1 MLQAPLQKDL
11 RWNILKYCMHCT
23 WLKTLNMLTVN
34 VQPNLVG
41 PGLGMRKVDQ
51 ILLQLT
57 NPESWH
63 AEIILHM
70 FHVWNQE
77 THGYPRDTGS
87 SPWIIGW
94 TWEDQTSSSWQSE
107 WEGHPCF
114 YMFLCLNFIWYVS
127 FALFHAACS
136 PAHMYCGMRTLRCGT
151 HHTHTCLQDLL
162 VRREEQLRLQK
173 KAKGSGP
180 EDVNVSKS
188 ACSSDDRSTRKTEGE
203 TPTENVE
210 KAS

>member
-77 THGYPRDTGS
+77 THGDPRDTGS

-151 HHTHTCLQDLL
+151 HHTHTHLFAGPFGSPWGTAQAAEKGKGKWAWGCQC
-162 VRREEQLRLQK
+162 EQECMQFWW
-173 KAKGSGP
+173 
-180 EDVNVSKS
+180 
-188 ACSSDDRSTRKTEGE
+188 
-203 TPTENVE
+203 
-210 KAS
+210 

>member
-94 TWEDQTSSSWQSE
+94 TWEDQTISSWQSE

-114 YMFLCLNFIWYVS
+114 YVFMFEFHMICFFCTFPCCMFTSTHVLWYENPTMW
-127 FALFHAACS
+127 HAS
-136 PAHMYCGMRTLRCGT
+136 
-151 HHTHTCLQDLL
+151 HTHTPVCRTFWFA
-162 VRREEQLRLQK
+162 VRNSSGCRKRQREMGLRMSMWARVHAVLMIGAPGRLK
-173 KAKGSGP
+173 VKRLP
-180 EDVNVSKS
+180 
-188 ACSSDDRSTRKTEGE
+188 RM
-203 TPTENVE
+203 
-210 KAS
+210 